1 MNMKVF
7 PILILVFLL
16 PGVRVQAQH
25 KDSTNLN
32 NRVLTETVKGTVIDK
47 GTRLPLS
54 GVTIRLTSNPA
65 VKASSTDHNGVFR
78 LTGVPLGRQVLQASI
93 TGYSAVILS
102 EVLISSGKENV
113 LNLEMESQT
122 NNLNEVVVNANSGK
136 KPLNQM
142 AMTSGRSFSPEETN
156 RYAGAFFDPARMA
169 QSFPGVVAGGDDNEI
184 IVRGNS
190 PKSLQWRLEG
200 IEIVNPNHFGSE
212 GASGGGISMINTTV
226 LSASDFY
233 TGGLAAEYGN
243 AISGV
248 FDLKFRKGNTDKR
261 EYAFNIG
268 VLGAGATLEG
278 PFKKGGSAS
287 YLVSYRYSSLS
298 LLEKVGVEVSD
309 AGTPKYQDL
318 SFNFVFPTQ
327 KAGTFSLFGIGGLGK
342 IDKIAERDYKKWE
355 ERFDGFDMKLGF
367 NAGSAGLKH
376 LYIASKKLYFN
387 NIISVSASQSS
398 NTTDTLTKNYIPSLD
413 HKDEY
418 TNTAIRYAGSLNYKM
433 NKANTIRAG
442 VNASLLRY
450 NLYALSYN
458 TELQGLKELINQKG
472 STSSYDAFIQ
482 HKAELTSKLTLNT
495 GIHANYFVLSKSWS
509 VEPRL
514 GLNWQVTPDQLV
526 SFGAGLYNRLEPLS
540 YYFAKSADGYG
551 SGQTPELLSPTKS
564 AQAVLGY
571 EKLFGGNFKFKTEVY
586 YQHLYD
592 VPVSAD
598 PNINFSLLNV
608 SDNSA
613 IGSSAYRQ
621 LTNQG
626 TGKNYGI
633 EFSLEKSLSKGYY
646 FIATSS
652 LFDSKFKALNGSV
665 FNTSF
670 NTRYVGNLLAGKE
683 WVVGKKKNNIFGLN
697 AKLIYA
703 GGRKYSPVLVE
714 ESFRLDE
721 EVIDQNQI
729 NTLTADPYVRV
740 DFSSSYRINGK
751 RVSHLIILDIQNLLN
766 RENTVGMHYNFSK
779 RIIESEK
786 WSGIIPTINYRIEF

>member
-1 MNMKVF
+1 MNIKVF

-16 PGVRVQAQH
+16 SEMRVQAQH

-32 NRVLTETVKGTVIDK
+32 NRVLTETIKGIVIDK
-47 GTRLPLS
+47 GTRLPLP
-54 GVTIRLTSNPA
+54 GVTVRLTSNPN
-65 VKASSTDHNGVFR
+65 VKASSTGHNGVFR

-93 TGYSAVILS
+93 TGYRNIILS

-113 LNLEMESQT
+113 LNLEMEPQT

-268 VLGAGATLEG
+268 VLGAGATFEG

-287 YLVSYRYSSLS
+287 YLISYRYSSLS

-342 IDKIAERDYKKWE
+342 IDKVAERDYKKWE

-376 LYIASKKLYFN
+376 LYIASNRLYLN

-398 NTTDTLTKNYIPSLD
+398 NTTDTLTKSYVPTLD
-413 HKDEY
+413 HKDKY
-418 TNTAIRYAGSLNYKM
+418 TNIAIRYAGSLNYKI
-433 NKANTIRAG
+433 NSNSTIRAG

-450 NLYALSYN
+450 NLYALSYE
-458 TELQGLKELINQKG
+458 TELQGLKELINEKG
-472 STSSYDAFIQ
+472 NTSSYDAFIQ
-482 HKAELTSKLTLNT
+482 HKAELTNKLTLNT
-495 GIHANYFVLSKSWS
+495 GIHVNYFILSKSWS

-514 GLNWQVTPDQLV
+514 GLNWQASPDQLV

-540 YYFAKSADGYG
+540 YYFAKSADGSG
-551 SGQTPELLSPTKS
+551 SGQSAEPLSPTKS
-564 AQAVLGY
+564 AQAVFGY

-598 PNINFSLLNV
+598 PSVNFSLLNV

-652 LFDSKFKALNGSV
+652 LFDSKFKALSGKE
-665 FNTSF
+665 FNTTF
-670 NTRYVGNLLAGKE
+670 NTRYVGNLLVGKE
-683 WVVGKKKNNIFGLN
+683 WATGKKKNNIFGLN

-703 GGRKYSPVLVE
+703 GGRKYSPVLVD

-721 EVIDQNQI
+721 EVIDQNKI

-740 DFSSSYRINGK
+740 DFSSSYRINSK

-779 RIIESEK
+779 RIIEPEK

>member
-1 MNMKVF
+1 MNIKTLPV
-7 PILILVFLL
+7 LILLFLQQTMY
-16 PGVRVQAQH
+16 VQAQD
-25 KDSTNLN
+25 KETTNLN
-32 NRVLTETVKGTVIDK
+32 NQALTGIIKGTVIDK

-54 GVTIRLTSNPA
+54 GVTIRLSSNSA
-65 VKASSTDHNGVFR
+65 VKPSMTDQNGTFR
-78 LTGVPLGRQVLQASI
+78 LTGVNLGRQVLHATI
-93 TGYSAVILS
+93 TGYKSVIFS
-102 EVLISSGKENV
+102 EGLITSGKENV
-113 LNLEMESQT
+113 INLEMEAQA
-122 NNLNEVVVNANSGK
+122 NNLNEVVVNTNSGK

-142 AMTSGRSFSPEETN
+142 ALTSGRSFSPEETN

-212 GASGGGISMINTTV
+212 GASGGGISMINTTI
-226 LSASDFY
+226 LSTSDFY

-318 SFNFVFPTQ
+318 SFNFVFPTK

-342 IDKIAERDYKKWE
+342 IDKVAERDYQKWE

-376 LYIASKKLYFN
+376 LYIASNKLYFN
-387 NIISVSASQSS
+387 NIISVSSSQSS
-398 NTTDTLTKNYIPSLD
+398 NTTDTLTKSYVPSLD
-413 HKDEY
+413 HEDKY
-418 TNTAIRYAGSLNYKM
+418 TNTAIRYAGTLNYKI
-433 NKANTIRAG
+433 NASNTIRAG
-442 VNASLLRY
+442 VNASLLKY
-450 NLYALSYN
+450 NLYALSFD
-458 TELQGLKELINQKG
+458 TELQRLKELINQKG

-482 HKAELTSKLTLNT
+482 HKAELTDKLTLNT
-495 GIHANYFVLSKSWS
+495 GLHANYFMMSKSWS
-509 VEPRL
+509 IEPRV
-514 GLNWQVTPDQLV
+514 GLNWQTSADQSI

-540 YYFAKSADGYG
+540 YYFAKSAEDIGA
-551 SGQTPELLSPTKS
+551 GQSNETLSPTKS

-586 YQHLYD
+586 YQHLYN

-613 IGSSAYRQ
+613 ISSSTYPQ
-621 LTNQG
+621 LINKG
-626 TGKNYGI
+626 TGRNYGV
-633 EFSLEKSLSKGYY
+633 EFSLERSLSKGYY

-652 LFDSKFKALNGSV
+652 LFDSRFKALNGKE
-665 FNTSF
+665 FNTTF

-683 WVVGKKKNNIFGLN
+683 WSTGKKKNNIFGLN

-703 GGRKYSPVLVE
+703 GGRKYSPILVE

-721 EVIDQNQI
+721 EVIDQNKI
-729 NTLTADPYVRV
+729 NTLTADPYIRV

-751 RVSHLIILDIQNLLN
+751 KVSHLIILDIQNLLN

-779 RIIESEK
+779 RIIEPEK
-786 WSGIIPTINYRIEF
+786 WSGIVPTINYRIEF